1 MQNLPNYAK
10 VINYVKFKQIMHYLP
25 NYAKFT

>member
-10 VINYVKFKQIMHYLP
+10 VINYVKFKLIMQKLLIM
-25 NYAKFT
+25 